1 MASPVWRAFAV
12 PKRLFKYNFDMQQ
25 QDNQLKF
32 WQFLPASLLFFLAGG
47 AGLFYTITE
56 TVPQIGPRWL
66 FFFCLVIAVAG
77 LMTMP
82 IFFLH
87 KRFPSTPAVDALPIL
102 REALFVGIFVASLV
116 WLQIG
121 RMFSPSLGLI
131 LAIAFVL
138 AEFVIR
144 LWERST
150 WKPR

>member
-1 MASPVWRAFAV
+1 
-12 PKRLFKYNFDMQQ
+12 MQQ

-121 RMFSPSLGLI
+121 RMLSPSLGLI

>member
-1 MASPVWRAFAV
+1 
-12 PKRLFKYNFDMQQ
+12 MQN
-25 QDNQLKF
+25 QDDQLKI

-66 FFFCLVIAVAG
+66 FFFCLVITVAG
-77 LMTMP
+77 LMTVP

-102 REALFVGIFVASLV
+102 REAVFVGVFIAGLV

-121 RMFSPSLGLI
+121 RMLSPSLGLI
-131 LAIAFVL
+131 LAIALIL

>member
-1 MASPVWRAFAV
+1 MQNQAS
-12 PKRLFKYNFDMQQ
+12 
-25 QDNQLKF
+25 QLKI
-32 WQFLPASLLFFLAGG
+32 WQFLPASLLFFLVGG

-66 FFFCLVIAVAG
+66 FFFCLVMAVAG
-77 LMTMP
+77 LMTIP

-87 KRFPSTPAVDALPIL
+87 KRFPSTPAIDALPIL
-102 REALFVGIFVASLV
+102 REAVFVGIFVAGLV

-121 RMFSPSLGLI
+121 RMLSPSLGLI
-131 LAIAFVL
+131 LGIALTL

>member
-1 MASPVWRAFAV
+1 
-12 PKRLFKYNFDMQQ
+12 MQNQ
-25 QDNQLKF
+25 ENQLKF
-32 WQFLPASLLFFLAGG
+32 WQFLPASLLFFLAGC
-47 AGLFYTITE
+47 AGLFYTITK

-66 FFFCLVIAVAG
+66 FFFCLVMAVAG
-77 LMTMP
+77 LMMTP

-87 KRFPSTPAVDALPIL
+87 IRFPSTPTVDALPIL
-102 REALFVGIFVASLV
+102 REAVFVGVFVAALI

-121 RMFSPSLGLI
+121 RMLSPSLGLI
-131 LAIAFVL
+131 LAIALVL

>member
-1 MASPVWRAFAV
+1 
-12 PKRLFKYNFDMQQ
+12 MQN
-25 QDNQLKF
+25 QDDQLKI
-32 WQFLPASLLFFLAGG
+32 WHFLPASLLFFLAGG

-66 FFFCLVIAVAG
+66 FFFCLVITVAG
-77 LMTMP
+77 LMTVP

-87 KRFPSTPAVDALPIL
+87 KRFPSNPAVDALPIL
-102 REALFVGIFVASLV
+102 REAVFVGVFVAGLV

-121 RMFSPSLGLI
+121 RMLSPSLGLI
-131 LAIAFVL
+131 LAIALIL

>member
-1 MASPVWRAFAV
+1 
-12 PKRLFKYNFDMQQ
+12 MQP

-32 WQFLPASLLFFLAGG
+32 WQFLPASLLFFFAGG
-47 AGLFYTITE
+47 VGLFYTITE

-66 FFFCLVIAVAG
+66 FFFCLVITIAG
-77 LMTMP
+77 LMIMP

-102 REALFVGIFVASLV
+102 REALFVGIYVATLV

-121 RMFSPSLGLI
+121 RMLSPSLGLI

-138 AEFVIR
+138 AEIVIR

>member
-1 MASPVWRAFAV
+1 
-12 PKRLFKYNFDMQQ
+12 MQS
-25 QDNQLKF
+25 QDNQLRF

-47 AGLFYTITE
+47 AGLFYTITKM
-56 TVPQIGPRWL
+56 VPQIGPRWL
-66 FFFCLVIAVAG
+66 FFFCLVLAVAG
-77 LMTMP
+77 LATLP

-102 REALFVGIFVASLV
+102 REAVFVGVFVASLV

-121 RMFSPSLGLI
+121 RMLSPSLGLI
-131 LAIAFVL
+131 MAIAFVL
-138 AEFVIR
+138 AEFLIR